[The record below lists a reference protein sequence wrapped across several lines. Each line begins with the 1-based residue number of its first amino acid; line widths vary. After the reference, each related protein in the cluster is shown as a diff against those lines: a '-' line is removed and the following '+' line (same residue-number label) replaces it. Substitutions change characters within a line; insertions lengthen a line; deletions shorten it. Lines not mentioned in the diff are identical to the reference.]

1 MTLKYTE
8 AEVTFAE
15 VPNEVTLC
23 INISNCPNRCKGC
36 HSPHLWEDIG
46 EPLDL
51 MHLTDLIDSSIGITC
66 VCIMGGDADPIEV
79 DDIAA
84 SIKEY
89 YPGLKVAWY
98 SGNDTISKD
107 IAFWNFDYIKI
118 GSYKEDLGPLNCK
131 ATNQKFF
138 KVVNGEE
145 LIDITDKFW
154 KHEN

>member
-8 AEVTFAE
+8 AEITFAE

-131 ATNQKFF
+131 TTNQKFF

-145 LIDITDKFW
+145 LVDITDKFW